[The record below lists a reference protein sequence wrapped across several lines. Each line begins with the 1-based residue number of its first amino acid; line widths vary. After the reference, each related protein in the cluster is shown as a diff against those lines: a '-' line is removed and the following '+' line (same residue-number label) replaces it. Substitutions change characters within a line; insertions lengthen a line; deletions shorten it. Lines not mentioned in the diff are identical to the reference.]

1 MTILLRLFLIPV
13 GYFGAVFMSASLIA
27 AIEWIRAYGPV
38 ADDAAA
44 LAATTIVVVTD
55 WIFLFAIIGYAAALP
70 SLVVVALAEITA
82 QRSALFFCGAGL
94 AVAFAVSRIM
104 DVGGD
109 NPAVPH
115 EPSIIAAAGLAGG
128 LAYWVS
134 SGRWSG
140 FRRPVEPVK
149 G

>member
-1 MTILLRLFLIPV
+1 MNILLRLFLIPV
-13 GYFGAVFMSASLIA
+13 GYCGAVFTAASLIA

-38 ADDAAA
+38 ADDPAA

-70 SLVVVALAEITA
+70 SLAIVALAEFTT

-94 AVAFAVSRIM
+94 AVAFAVSRIL
-104 DVGGD
+104 DVGD

-115 EPSIIAAAGLAGG
+115 EPSIVAAAGLAGG

-140 FRRPVEPVK
+140 LRRATEPVK